1 MSKTKLV
8 LTDTFHLSQIAEE
21 ITRPRKDG
29 STPSKQ
35 AALNAIARAIAGPK
49 HDWGYLTGAQEM
61 IIQKG
66 LRAGIP
72 DALAARLITPDQVT
86 PARQLVDRS
95 RPYLG
100 LHAKPAKLFSAEIA
114 QLLREDLTGDFLAIS
129 EMFNTD
135 GEDADP
141 DQGVATCMFDPRA
154 MIADEDSIKGLP
166 LWGAKPRDLRAWST
180 AYFAASADEDLNRL
194 ISDAAFEIERQD
206 ETDFIFG
213 CSYRAYYFAHALIVT
228 PEYPFSCLAE
238 LVGDGAEEIDQDLG
252 NQAFRIFVDETLG
265 PNDQIKVLEQLED
278 FLNRL
283 ARWLKDGNPGA
294 TCANLSLRLAV
305 DT

>member
-21 ITRPRKDG
+21 ITRPRTDG

-35 AALNAIARAIAGPK
+35 AALNAIARTIAGPK

-61 IIQKG
+61 TIQKG

-72 DALAARLITPDQVT
+72 DTLAARLVTPDHVAPT
-86 PARQLVDRS
+86 RQLVDRS

-129 EMFNTD
+129 ERFNTD

-141 DQGVATCMFDPRA
+141 DKGVATCMFDPRA
-154 MIADEDSIKGLP
+154 MISDEGSIQGLP

-180 AYFAASADEDLNRL
+180 AYFAASADEDLNQL
-194 ISDAAFEIERQD
+194 ISRAAFEIDWQD
-206 ETDFIFG
+206 QTNVTFG
-213 CSYRAYYFAHALIVT
+213 SSYRAFYFPHALIVT
-228 PEYPFSCLAE
+228 PEYPFSCLEE
-238 LVGDGAEEIDQDLG
+238 LVGDGAEEIDQELG
-252 NQAFRIFVDETLG
+252 NQAFRIFIDETLG
-265 PNDQIKVLEQLED
+265 PNDQIKALEQLED

-283 ARWLKDGNPGA
+283 ARWLNDGNPRA
-294 TCANLSLRLAV
+294 TYANISLRLAV
-305 DT
+305 DA